1 MMNIKTKFPPPLVAL
16 TFGFLINYTKNIFP
30 KIEIK
35 NEIIFGSFMIISGLI
50 VILSAITLFKKYQ
63 TTITPLNP
71 ATATKL
77 ITDGIYKFSR
87 NPMYLGLLLVLSGI
101 SIILNPIGGFFF
113 ISLFILYLNFMQIIP
128 EENAMVDLFKDE
140 FLEYKKNVRRW
151 IWNFS
156 SITITDTLV
165 KHY

>member
-1 MMNIKTKFPPPLVAL
+1 MIDIKTKFPPPLVAL
-16 TFGFLINYTKNIFP
+16 TFGLLIYYTENIFP

-50 VILSAITLFKKYQ
+50 IILSAIILFKKYQ
-63 TTITPLNP
+63 TTISPLNP
-71 ATATKL
+71 SNSAKL

-87 NPMYLGLLLVLSGI
+87 NPMYLGLLLVLVGI
-101 SIILNPIGGFFF
+101 SIILSLTGGFFF
-113 ISLFILYLNFMQIIP
+113 ILLFILYINLFQIIP

-151 IWNFS
+151 I
-156 SITITDTLV
+156 
-165 KHY
+165 

>member
-1 MMNIKTKFPPPLVAL
+1 MIYIKTKFPPPLVAL

-50 VILSAITLFKKYQ
+50 IILSAIILFKKYK
-63 TTITPLNP
+63 TSITPLNP
-71 ATATKL
+71 SNATKL

-156 SITITDTLV
+156 SIPNTDTLV
-165 KHY
+165 KY

>member
-1 MMNIKTKFPPPLVAL
+1 MISIKTKIPPPLVAL
-16 TFGFLINYTKNIFP
+16 IFGFLVNYSKNIFP
-30 KIEIK
+30 KIEIGW
-35 NEIIFGSFMIISGLI
+35 GSVVGAFMIIIGLI
-50 VILSAITLFKKYQ
+50 IILSAIIQFKKYK

-71 ATATKL
+71 SNATKL

-87 NPMYLGLLLVLSGI
+87 NPMYLGLLLVLFGI
-101 SIILNPIGGFFF
+101 SIILNPIGGLFL
-113 ISLFILYLNFMQIIP
+113 IPLFILYLNFFQIIP

-156 SITITDTLV
+156 SIPTTDTLV
-165 KHY
+165 KH

>member
-1 MMNIKTKFPPPLVAL
+1 MIDIKTKFPPPLVAL

-50 VILSAITLFKKYQ
+50 IILSAIILFKKYQ

-71 ATATKL
+71 SNATKL

-87 NPMYLGLLLVLSGI
+87 NPMYLGLLLVLLGI
-101 SIILNPIGGFFF
+101 SIIINLTGGFFL
-113 ISLFILYLNFMQIIP
+113 IPLFILYLNLFQIIP

-140 FLEYKKNVRRW
+140 FLDYKKNVRRW
-151 IWNFS
+151 I
-156 SITITDTLV
+156 
-165 KHY
+165 

>member
-1 MMNIKTKFPPPLVAL
+1 MMHIKTKIPPPLVAL

-35 NEIIFGSFMIISGLI
+35 NEKIFGSIMIISGLI
-50 VILSAITLFKKYQ
+50 IILYAIILFKKYQ

-71 ATATKL
+71 SNATKL

-87 NPMYLGLLLVLSGI
+87 NPMYLGLSLMLLGI
-101 SIILNPIGGFFF
+101 SIILNLTGGFFL
-113 ISLFILYLNFMQIIP
+113 IPLFILYLNLFQIIP

-151 IWNFS
+151 I
-156 SITITDTLV
+156 
-165 KHY
+165 

>member
-1 MMNIKTKFPPPLVAL
+1 MIDIKTKFPPPLVAL

-30 KIEIK
+30 KIEVK
-35 NEIIFGSFMIISGLI
+35 NEFIFGSFMIISGLI
-50 VILSAITLFKKYQ
+50 IILSAITLFKKYQ

-71 ATATKL
+71 SNATKL

-87 NPMYLGLLLVLSGI
+87 NPMYLGLLLVLVGI
-101 SIILNPIGGFFF
+101 SIILNLTGGFFF
-113 ISLFILYLNFMQIIP
+113 IILFILYINLFQIIP

-151 IWNFS
+151 I
-156 SITITDTLV
+156 
-165 KHY
+165 

>member
-1 MMNIKTKFPPPLVAL
+1 MHIKTKFPPPLVAL

-30 KIEIK
+30 KIEIR
-35 NEIIFGSFMIISGLI
+35 NEIIFGYFMIIIGLI
-50 VILSAITLFKKYQ
+50 IILSAIILFKKYQ

-71 ATATKL
+71 SNATKL
-77 ITDGIYKFSR
+77 ITNGIYKFSR

-101 SIILNPIGGFFF
+101 STTLNPIGGFFL
-113 ISLFILYLNFMQIIP
+113 IPLFILYLNFFQIIP

-151 IWNFS
+151 I
-156 SITITDTLV
+156 
-165 KHY
+165 

>member
-1 MMNIKTKFPPPLVAL
+1 MIDIKTKFPPPLVAL

-50 VILSAITLFKKYQ
+50 IILSAIILFKKYQ

-71 ATATKL
+71 SNATKL
-77 ITDGIYKFSR
+77 ITGGIYKFSR
-87 NPMYLGLLLVLSGI
+87 NPMYLGLLLVLLGI
-101 SIILNPIGGFFF
+101 SIILNLTGGFFL
-113 ISLFILYLNFMQIIP
+113 IPLFILYLNLFQIIP

-140 FLEYKKNVRRW
+140 FLEYKKKVRRW
-151 IWNFS
+151 I
-156 SITITDTLV
+156 
-165 KHY
+165 